1 MSLQGV
7 KVLLNKHTLTHTHHL
22 CYLYLEHIGF
32 NVYYCD
38 QSKDLCSFYFLS
50 FSFFTLLNFFFQ
62 LQTEV
67 TLPACWKNSC
77 SRSHSDSVLPVS
89 HTVLLSFALSAAAEC
104 VQLGVCVCVCVSPV
118 GLPMVS
124 VSLSLVTVLIKELQV
139 FFLFVSHLLSF
150 AVCASHICTH
160 RLSFTASCEFRPRW
174 WQRTREVNVN
184 KKSQQP
190 FGDRCVV
197 TCSTC
202 AQ

>member
-1 MSLQGV
+1 MQFLLSL
-7 KVLLNKHTLTHTHHL
+7 
-22 CYLYLEHIGF
+22 F
-32 NVYYCD
+32 FF
-38 QSKDLCSFYFLS
+38 FYFVVDKKKI
-50 FSFFTLLNFFFQ
+50 Q
-62 LQTEV
+62 QTEV
-67 TLPACWKNSC
+67 TLPARWKNSC

-89 HTVLLSFALSAAAEC
+89 LTHSASQFCSFCCCRVCAARR
-104 VQLGVCVCVCVSPV
+104 VCVCVCVSPV

-139 FFLFVSHLLSF
+139 FFLFVSHLLSD

>member
-1 MSLQGV
+1 M
-7 KVLLNKHTLTHTHHL
+7 
-22 CYLYLEHIGF
+22 
-32 NVYYCD
+32 
-38 QSKDLCSFYFLS
+38 
-50 FSFFTLLNFFFQ
+50 
-62 LQTEV
+62 
-67 TLPACWKNSC
+67 
-77 SRSHSDSVLPVS
+77 LPVS

-104 VQLGVCVCVCVSPV
+104 VQLGVCVCVCMCVSLV

-139 FFLFVSHLLSF
+139 FFLFVSHLLSY

-160 RLSFTASCEFRPRW
+160 RLSFTASCEFSPRR

-190 FGDRCVV
+190 FGDGCVV